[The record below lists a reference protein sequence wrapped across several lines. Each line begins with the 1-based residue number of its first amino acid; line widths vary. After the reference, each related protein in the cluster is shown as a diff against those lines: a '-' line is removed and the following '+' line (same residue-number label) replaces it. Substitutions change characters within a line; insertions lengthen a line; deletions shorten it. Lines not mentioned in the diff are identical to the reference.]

1 MSSGNSV
8 HDDGGLTEAM
18 SGGGEDFLV
27 ENEAKSGPK
36 PALLVALVIAVVGG
50 GGYLWLN
57 RKGPAVAGAAPAAA
71 VTPADNARQTINEFL
86 AGGGKDLVAMEQM
99 LRNTEAVVQQ
109 FLTYPSVTQVPLESL
124 RTNPFRLSEPEAPK
138 AAEPDDRRR
147 REEARNRALKA
158 VAELRVESVMTNAA
172 GGSAII
178 NGKFVRPGDTVDG
191 FLVEAIRPG
200 SVIVRDDRFRFE
212 LKLAR

>member
-1 MSSGNSV
+1 MSSGNPV
-8 HDDGGLTEAM
+8 PDDNSMSETASGSEELLVDTE
-18 SGGGEDFLV
+18 GR
-27 ENEAKSGPK
+27 SGPK
-36 PALLVALVIAVVGG
+36 PALLVALAVAVVGG
-50 GGYLWLN
+50 GGYLYLN
-57 RKGPAVAGAAPAAA
+57 RQGPLPAGAA
-71 VTPADNARQTINEFL
+71 TPALATPGDAARQTINEFL

-109 FLTYPSVTQVPLESL
+109 FLTYPSVTQVPLEEL
-124 RTNPFRLSEPEAPK
+124 KTNPFRLMEPEPAK

-158 VAELRVESVMTNAA
+158 VAELRVESVMTNAS

-178 NGKFVRPGDTVDG
+178 NGRFVRPGDEVDG
-191 FLVEAIRPG
+191 FVVEAIRTG